1 MKKFVLWF
9 CWDSSSFVHLCGKAL
24 RTDFGSTFPAPGISL
39 PCGKL
44 SEKRERAFLTNREPG
59 RNFSSTYPV
68 FFSIFNKCEIQ
79 FHGRDNN
86 NQLSYDMFS
95 LGMGLHSCA
104 SREEAPLYECIGT
117 LDPDTWGE
125 TSTSSKNPRLWRRSK
140 NPQIENQNIFGHSS
154 SLHWLL
160 LVSVCFARLKKL
172 ARLLRSWSDPCRIS
186 G

>member
-1 MKKFVLWF
+1 MTKFVLWF
-9 CWDSSSFVHLCGKAL
+9 CWDSSSFVHSCGKAL

-39 PCGKL
+39 PYGKL
-44 SEKRERAFLTNREPG
+44 SEKRERAFLTNREPW

-95 LGMGLHSCA
+95 LGIGLHSCA

-117 LDPDTWGE
+117 LDLDTWSE
-125 TSTSSKNPRLWRRSK
+125 TSTSSKNPAS
-140 NPQIENQNIFGHSS
+140 
-154 SLHWLL
+154 
-160 LVSVCFARLKKL
+160 LKKIKEL
-172 ARLLRSWSDPCRIS
+172 TDRKSKHFWAQQLPSLTSACLGLCREAK
-186 G
+186 